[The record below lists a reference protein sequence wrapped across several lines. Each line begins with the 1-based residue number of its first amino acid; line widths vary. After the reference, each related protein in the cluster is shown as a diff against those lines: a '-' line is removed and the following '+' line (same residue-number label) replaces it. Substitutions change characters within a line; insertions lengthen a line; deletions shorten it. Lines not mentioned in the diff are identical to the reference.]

1 MKYFIIILLVI
12 NFDQPIFSQSI
23 GANGVR
29 SDSRINDLF
38 EDLKNKVKK
47 PSNKNFK
54 IVGSPY
60 FNVSFE
66 LAEIE
71 YFGKDLNE
79 KIYLRYNAL
88 NDEMELSLNST
99 STNSDNILIKN
110 NKVSCVINNEK
121 YKYVEFTPEN
131 SISITG
137 YLSILYEGEILTL
150 YERKQ
155 KIYMEATKA
164 RTSLE
169 RSFPARYTDKIQY
182 YFSINNGSIL
192 EIKLNKKDLLSKLN
206 IYSESIKEYQKLNK
220 IKIRSKEDFLNL
232 IRHLDAN

>member
-1 MKYFIIILLVI
+1 MKYFIIILLII

-60 FNVSFE
+60 FDVSFE

-79 KIYLRYNAL
+79 KIYLRYNAF
-88 NDEMELSLNST
+88 NDEMELSLNSS
-99 STNSDNILIKN
+99 STDSDNILIKN

-137 YLSILYEGEILTL
+137 YLSILHEGEILTL

-206 IYSESIKEYQKLNK
+206 IYSENIKEYQKLNK

>member
-1 MKYFIIILLVI
+1 MKYFIIILLII

-79 KIYLRYNAL
+79 KIYLRYNAF
-88 NDEMELSLNST
+88 NDEMELSLNSS
-99 STNSDNILIKN
+99 STDSDNILIKN

-137 YLSILYEGEILTL
+137 YLSILHEGEILTL

-206 IYSESIKEYQKLNK
+206 IYSENIKEYQKLNK